1 MSLWKVDPTFT
12 NFVPQNAEEAV
23 ARFVRCRDN
32 GLSAMMIPE
41 CLVDC
46 SRGLSE
52 EQLDLFEQ
60 WIINPSG
67 PVCLRGRS
75 LVPLD
80 ELAKANNDIYD
91 AAVRRFELTEDEKQ
105 PEPDLAAL
113 PMVPA
118 VLQSFPVSR
127 AHAKAT
133 ATEQTLLA
141 RAAESP
147 SATGGPSDTRTTSG
161 AGPCL
166 PAEASG

>member
-1 MSLWKVDPTFT
+1 MSLWKADPSFT
-12 NFVPQNAEEAV
+12 NFVPQTAEEAV
-23 ARFVRCRDN
+23 RRFVRCRDN

-46 SRGLSE
+46 SRGLNN

-118 VLQSFPVSR
+118 VL
-127 AHAKAT
+127 T
-133 ATEQTLLA
+133 ATEQTLLKRTLD

-147 SATGGPSDTRTTSG
+147 SATGAPSDTRTTSG

-166 PAEASG
+166 PAGASG

>member
-23 ARFVRCRDN
+23 GRFVRCRDN

-118 VLQSFPVSR
+118 VL
-127 AHAKAT
+127 T
-133 ATEQTLLA
+133 ASEQTLLA

>member
-1 MSLWKVDPTFT
+1 MSLWKADPSFT
-12 NFVPQNAEEAV
+12 NFVPQTAEEAV
-23 ARFVRCRDN
+23 RRFVRCRDN

-80 ELAKANNDIYD
+80 TLAKANNDIYD
-91 AAVRRFELTEDEKQ
+91 AAVRRFEITEDEKQ

-118 VLQSFPVSR
+118 VP
-127 AHAKAT
+127 T

-147 SATGGPSDTRTTSG
+147 SATGAPSDTRTTSVS
-161 AGPCL
+161 GPCL
-166 PAEASG
+166 PAGASG

>member
-23 ARFVRCRDN
+23 GRFVRCRDN

-118 VLQSFPVSR
+118 VL
-127 AHAKAT
+127 T
-133 ATEQTLLA
+133 ATEQTLLD

-147 SATGGPSDTRTTSG
+147 SATGAPSDTRTTSG

-166 PAEASG
+166 PAGASG